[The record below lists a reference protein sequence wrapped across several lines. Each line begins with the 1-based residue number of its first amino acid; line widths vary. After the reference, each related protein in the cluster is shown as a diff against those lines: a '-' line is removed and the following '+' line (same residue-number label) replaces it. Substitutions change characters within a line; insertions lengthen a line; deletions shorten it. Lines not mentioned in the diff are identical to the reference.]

1 MFISTIYLI
10 SKKRIKIKFILSLNF
25 SYFSNFATIMT
36 RMLKLE
42 KLFFISLYLLHIF
55 FFHIN
60 MSFKIKLKKLLL
72 IHSSSIGFI
81 D

>member
-10 SKKRIKIKFILSLNF
+10 SKKRIKIKFILSLSF

-55 FFHIN
+55 FFSYKYVFQN
-60 MSFKIKLKKLLL
+60 KT
-72 IHSSSIGFI
+72 
-81 D
+81 